1 MIGVEMVFEPLKT
14 YILNDTRIY
23 KEYDG
28 LKLES
33 GDFWNFTQEI
43 SQWAI
48 KKHLSK
54 LRQPVDKELW
64 AMPVEE
70 TNAYYSP
77 TDNSM
82 VFPAGKSLKIDSKPI
97 RVIFKESYSPH
108 FIIPNILM
116 DSIMA
121 LLV

>member
-1 MIGVEMVFEPLKT
+1 MAFKPLKT

-82 VFPAGKSLKIDSKPI
+82 VFPAGKSLKTDNRPT
-97 RVIFKESYSPH
+97 VIFKESYSPH
-108 FIIPNILM
+108 FIIPNIPM
-116 DSIMA
+116 ASIMA
-121 LLV
+121 LLA

>member
-1 MIGVEMVFEPLKT
+1 MIIKPIQT

-82 VFPAGKSLKIDSKPI
+82 VFPAGKYQNQKIDQSDSFS
-97 RVIFKESYSPH
+97 RYSSTASLSPRISRW
-108 FIIPNILM
+108 F
-116 DSIMA
+116 
-121 LLV
+121 